1 MPGPHGKGLGFY
13 YAERK
18 GGGVMALTE
27 KQEIFCRELIKGA
40 TKADAYRAAY
50 DCRHMK
56 PATVQHRA
64 KELADKPAVAARLE
78 ELRAPAVAEAQVTLT
93 GHLNDL
99 KDLRDEAR
107 RKGKYAAAVQAEIAR
122 GKASGL
128 YVEKT
133 ELMGANGGQL
143 MPGIIKIEYV
153 NPPDKESDAGDG

>member
-1 MPGPHGKGLGFY
+1 
-13 YAERK
+13 
-18 GGGVMALTE
+18 MALTE

-40 TKADAYRAAY
+40 AKADAYRAAY

-64 KELADKPAVAARLE
+64 KELADKLAVAARLE

-143 MPGIIKIEYV
+143 VPEVIKIEYV
-153 NPPDKESDAGDG
+153 NPPGEGNEIKVKGFDAGDG

>member
-1 MPGPHGKGLGFY
+1 
-13 YAERK
+13 
-18 GGGVMALTE
+18 MALTE

-64 KELADKPAVAARLE
+64 KELADKPAIAARLE
-78 ELRAPAVAEAQVTLT
+78 EMRAPAVAEAQVTLT

-133 ELMGANGGQL
+133 ELTDANGGPL
-143 MPGIIKIEYV
+143 FAEPVKIV
-153 NPPDKESDAGDG
+153 ISPIAPSKQ

>member
-1 MPGPHGKGLGFY
+1 MPGPHGKGPGFY
-13 YAERK
+13 VPRERA
-18 GGGVMALTE
+18 VVVVALTE

-50 DCRHMK
+50 DCRRMK
-56 PATVQHRA
+56 AATVRQRA
-64 KELADKPAVAARLE
+64 KELADKPAVAACLE

-133 ELMGANGGQL
+133 ELTGANGGSL
-143 MPGIIKIEYV
+143 LAEPVKIV
-153 NPPDKESDAGDG
+153 INPIAHGE

>member
-1 MPGPHGKGLGFY
+1 M
-13 YAERK
+13 
-18 GGGVMALTE
+18 VVVALTE

-133 ELMGANGGQL
+133 ELTGADGGRL
-143 MPGIIKIEYV
+143 MPEIIKIEYV
-153 NPPDKESDAGDG
+153 NPPGKGI

>member
-99 KDLRDEAR
+99 KYLRDEAR

-128 YVEKT
+128 YVEKA
-133 ELMGANGGQL
+133 ELTGANGGPL
-143 MPGIIKIEYV
+143 LAEPVKIVINPIAPGE
-153 NPPDKESDAGDG
+153 

>member
-1 MPGPHGKGLGFY
+1 MPR
-13 YAERK
+13 ERAVV
-18 GGGVMALTE
+18 VMALTE

-50 DCRHMK
+50 DCRRMK
-56 PATVQHRA
+56 AATVRQRA